1 MKGAERTLMK
11 FFLSVAVLATLA
23 ARAMSQLGPSP
34 YLQTS
39 DSPWAAFVGSSTF
52 YLEDF
57 EDGLLNTPGVTASVG
72 SPFAPSGITD
82 SVDGDDGNVDGSGTA
97 GRSFF
102 TSGGATGIRFTF
114 SSGTYGALPTHA
126 GVVWTDGAGTIR
138 FEAFDGNGTSLG
150 VINGNHADG
159 SFNGTTAE
167 DRFYGWVNPGGIGS
181 IRISNTSGGIE
192 VDHLQYGAVPEPA
205 TMTVLGLGL
214 ASLMARRRRK

>member
-1 MKGAERTLMK
+1 MKLCYSAAAMAA
-11 FFLSVAVLATLA
+11 LSASAL
-23 ARAMSQLGPSP
+23 SQLGPSA

-39 DSPWAAFVGSSTF
+39 DSPWASEIGSSTF

-57 EDGLLNTPGVTASVG
+57 EDGLFNTPGVTASAG
-72 SPFAPSGITD
+72 APFAPSSITD
-82 SVDGDDGNVDGSGTA
+82 SVDGDDGNVDGLGTA

-102 TSGGATGIRFTF
+102 TGDGATGIRFTF

-126 GVVWTDGAGTIR
+126 GIVWTDGGVGTTIR
-138 FEAFDGNGTSLG
+138 FEAFDGIGSSLG
-150 VINGNHADG
+150 VITGNHADG
-159 SFNGTTAE
+159 GFFGTTAE

-181 IRISNTSGGIE
+181 ILISQPGGGLE

-214 ASLMARRRRK
+214 ASLVARRRRK

>member
-1 MKGAERTLMK
+1 MKLL
-11 FFLSVAVLATLA
+11 LSVAALA
-23 ARAMSQLGPSP
+23 ALSASALSQLGPSA

-39 DSPWAAFVGSSTF
+39 DSPWASEIGSSTF

-57 EDGLLNTPGVTASVG
+57 EDLALNTPGVTASAG
-72 SPFAPSGITD
+72 APLAPGGLTD
-82 SVDGDDGNVDGSGTA
+82 SVDGDDGNIDGFGTA

-102 TSGGATGIRFTF
+102 ASNGGAGVRFTF

-126 GVVWTDGAGTIR
+126 GVVWTDGGGTIR
-138 FEAFDGNGTSLG
+138 FEAFDGSGNSLG
-150 VINGNHADG
+150 VITGNHADG
-159 SFNGTTAE
+159 GFTGTTGE

-181 IRISNTSGGIE
+181 ILMSNNGGGLE

-214 ASLMARRRRK
+214 ASLVARRRRK

>member
-1 MKGAERTLMK
+1 MKL
-11 FFLSVAVLATLA
+11 FFSVAALA
-23 ARAMSQLGPSP
+23 ALSASALSQLGPSA

-39 DSPWAAFVGSSTF
+39 DSPWAASVGSSTF
-52 YLEDF
+52 YLENF
-57 EDGLLNTPGVTASVG
+57 EDLALNTPGVTASVG
-72 SPFAPSGITD
+72 SPIGPAGNVD
-82 SVDGDDGNVDGSGTA
+82 SVDGDDGNVNGSGTA

-102 TSGGATGIRFTF
+102 ANGGNTGIRFTF

-126 GVVWTDGAGTIR
+126 GLVWTDGAGTIR
-138 FEAFDGNGTSLG
+138 FEAFDGNGNSLG

-167 DRFYGWVNPGGIGS
+167 DRFYGWVNSGGIGS
-181 IRISNTSGGIE
+181 IRISNSSGGIE

-214 ASLMARRRRK
+214 ASLVARRRRK

>member
-1 MKGAERTLMK
+1 MKL
-11 FFLSVAVLATLA
+11 FLSVAALATLSA
-23 ARAMSQLGPSP
+23 SAFSQLGPSA

-39 DSPWAAFVGSSTF
+39 DSPWASFVGSSTF

-57 EDGLLNTPGVTASVG
+57 EDLALNTPGVTASSG
-72 SPFAPSGITD
+72 SAIGPGGLTD
-82 SVDGDDGNVDGSGTA
+82 SVDGDDGNVDGSGTL

-102 TSGGATGIRFTF
+102 GSGTPGIRFTF

-126 GVVWTDGAGTIR
+126 GLVWTDGAGTIR
-138 FEAFDGNGTSLG
+138 FEAFDGSGTSLG
-150 VINGNHADG
+150 VINGSHADG
-159 SFNGTTAE
+159 SFSGTTAE

-181 IRISNTSGGIE
+181 ILISNTSGGIE

-214 ASLMARRRRK
+214 ASLVARRRRK